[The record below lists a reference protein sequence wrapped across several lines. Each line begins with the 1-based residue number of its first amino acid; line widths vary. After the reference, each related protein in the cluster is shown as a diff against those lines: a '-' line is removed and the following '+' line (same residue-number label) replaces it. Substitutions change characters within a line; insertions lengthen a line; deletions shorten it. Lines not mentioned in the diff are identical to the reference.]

1 MKTFLKFGI
10 LLAFFVIG
18 CEKKIEPVAVGEL
31 NSYRDPAFGFKILYP
46 KDWKQLGTAGKAV
59 FARSQEVIN
68 KFLDPT
74 SGEPGAQ
81 VSVEV
86 IPYAG
91 KKLDEVVQQDK
102 NDMKQANYNLD
113 EEGTTGGAIQ
123 LAGKQAETISYSLKV
138 TTKSSIFGNSI
149 YVGGDTAIYKLD
161 FEGYGDQ
168 YAAHTAV
175 FDTMKKSFE
184 VPVIELKKPEYWV
197 PSANLETYP
206 GGAFFTMQYPDNLE
220 IAQVPKGSNDFAM
233 EMRAPDRRDCSI
245 HIDVFGAKGL
255 TVEKVWDQNKGRY
268 KAKGTG
274 SSTIDGV
281 KALWVDYSV
290 MKDVNSRAYFVVKN
304 DKVIRITVN
313 YFAPQKDVYFTP
325 FEKCVNSIKL
335 K

>member
-1 MKTFLKFGI
+1 MKTFLKFGV
-10 LLAFFVIG
+10 LLAFLVIG
-18 CEKKIEPVAVGEL
+18 CEKKIEPVPVGEM
-31 NSYRDPAFGFKILYP
+31 NSYRDPAFGFKIQYP

-59 FARSQEVIN
+59 FAKSQEVLN

-91 KKLDEVVQQDK
+91 KKLDDYVQQDK
-102 NDMKQANYNLD
+102 SDMKQANYNL
-113 EEGTTGGAIQ
+113 EGEGMQSGTVQ
-123 LAGKQAETISYSLKV
+123 LAGKTTEMFTYSLKV
-138 TTKSSIFGNSI
+138 TTKSSIFGHTY

-168 YAAHTAV
+168 YAAHAAV
-175 FDTMKKSFE
+175 FDTMKNSFLP
-184 VPVIELKKPEYWV
+184 PVIELKKPEYWQ
-197 PSANLETYP
+197 PSATLETYP
-206 GGAFFTMQYPDNLE
+206 GGTFFTMQYPDNLE

-245 HIDVFGAKGL
+245 HIDVFDAKKL

-268 KAKGTG
+268 KSKATG
-274 SSTIDGV
+274 NGTIDGV
-281 KALWVDYSV
+281 KSIWVDYSP
-290 MKDVNSRAYFVVKN
+290 MKDINSRAYFVVKN